1 MSAQPTKAAN
11 LFLVCLLS
19 LVPVVAGADT
29 LERVRNSH
37 SVVLGYVPDFAPFS
51 AKAGDK
57 ASGYAIDLCQD
68 IFNTIKT
75 ELNLPSLQVRYQP
88 VQLGDEI
95 SAVSTGKVD
104 ILCTPTPVTLERR
117 KTVSYSIPVYTAGLS
132 AVVNKNAPNS
142 LLKVLKGDVA
152 KTGPTWRTDINRALA
167 NMTYA
172 TIAGGVTEQWIN
184 QQMRSLG
191 VVATLVTVHDTAA
204 GLKRVAEGKADV
216 FFAERTM
223 LKHDL
228 ADKYATGNLVLLD
241 RIFEY
246 STTSMM
252 VDRDDENFRL
262 LVDSALSEMYRTGAI
277 EQAYDKHL
285 GGVSDTSRMLFK
297 LYALP

>member
-1 MSAQPTKAAN
+1 MSAQPTKTAN

>member
-1 MSAQPTKAAN
+1 MSVQPTKAVN
-11 LFLVCLLS
+11 LLLVCLLS
-19 LVPVVAGADT
+19 LVSAIAAADT

-51 AKAGDK
+51 TQVGDK

-88 VQLGDEI
+88 VQLGEET

-132 AVVNKNAPNS
+132 AVVNKNAPTA
-142 LLKVLKGDVA
+142 LLKVLKGGVA

-191 VVATLVTVHDTAA
+191 VVATLVTVQDTAE
-204 GLKRVAEGKADV
+204 GLKRVADGKADV

-223 LKHDL
+223 LKHEL
-228 ADKYATGNLVLLD
+228 ADKFATGNLMLLD

-285 GGVSDTSRMLFK
+285 GGTSDTSRMLFK

>member
-1 MSAQPTKAAN
+1 MSAQPTKTAN

-51 AKAGDK
+51 AQAGDK

-68 IFNTIKT
+68 IFNTIKI

-88 VQLGDEI
+88 VQLGEEV

>member
-1 MSAQPTKAAN
+1 MSAQPAKTAN
-11 LFLVCLLS
+11 LFLVCPLS